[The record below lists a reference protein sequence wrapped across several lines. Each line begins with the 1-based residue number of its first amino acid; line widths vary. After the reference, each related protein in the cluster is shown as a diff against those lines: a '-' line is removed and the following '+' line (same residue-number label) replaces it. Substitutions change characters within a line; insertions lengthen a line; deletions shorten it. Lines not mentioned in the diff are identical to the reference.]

1 MATQQETAA
10 SVRHFRNLIQLSA
23 EYPDRWEDVIHF
35 CDSIREGDDAM
46 TFSAV
51 RALEASIE
59 SIDPRECAA
68 GLRFLEITVKN
79 FYDPKGKSVRANPL
93 QDILVD
99 LFTDVWIARFHQVAA
114 SHPHNESIRNFLRGC
129 IREWVQSL
137 PSSMRSSPS
146 KSAMLELCEH
156 LEQPVPA
163 QPTASQSRMIQTLG
177 VAQPVMTAP
186 GGVQPEHGALV
197 STDAGPALPQQWAQQ
212 GLPPVPQP
220 DQAPTRAPPVPQ
232 QWAQQGLPPVPQPN
246 QAPPRA
252 PPPLPNNAAATLGS
266 PYPVDFLRAQPAT
279 PVPQGIPIP
288 QSTAFPGG
296 PGSIP
301 AGHVATGLPVQPPG
315 LGDEATAAAQAE
327 AEARER
333 AFAADLERA
342 LELSRT
348 ESRENQASAF
358 TEDQALHAA
367 LEISRLEE
375 AERVGGAAQLEAVLQ
390 VSQLEA
396 EAQLEKNRQ
405 ATLRDELQHAYA
417 LLTKSQEEKKRELR
431 NIDEEMAV
439 AAGGQGDWELIT
451 ELSKQHSLLEEEAKA
466 VGKCRELVLNTVTS
480 LDSMKDLVARENASE
495 AEVGLLEE
503 RALQALIAALTEHS
517 QDTPTDSVGSA
528 IYRELQEKF
537 GERWD
542 TPAEEK
548 KLARKGS
555 GAFGW
560 LKSKLSDFSNKGK
573 ESPPSKPPA
582 VGSASQGAVGN
593 SAVRL

>member
-156 LEQPVPA
+156 LEQP
-163 QPTASQSRMIQTLG
+163 
-177 VAQPVMTAP
+177 
-186 GGVQPEHGALV
+186 
-197 STDAGPALPQQWAQQ
+197 
-212 GLPPVPQP
+212 
-220 DQAPTRAPPVPQ
+220 
-232 QWAQQGLPPVPQPN
+232 
-246 QAPPRA
+246 
-252 PPPLPNNAAATLGS
+252 
-266 PYPVDFLRAQPAT
+266 
-279 PVPQGIPIP
+279 
-288 QSTAFPGG
+288 
-296 PGSIP
+296 
-301 AGHVATGLPVQPPG
+301 PPG

-466 VGKCRELVLNTVTS
+466 AFWAKRKSGALGDEVGKCRELVLNTVTS

-528 IYRELQEKF
+528 IYRELQNAGELHCDNAMIGGGLQSCPTAGVLKAQGWDAEAQEKF

-593 SAVRL
+593 SA